1 MNPSVH
7 VLGQLRGQRYL
18 ATGTSVSEMRPETER
33 ENTESDVFLYSGF
46 APLVQV
52 ASLATAQLEHLAA
65 SSITAAAT
73 VRDGAGSESRVRITC
88 DQDGFY
94 PVVEV
99 AQSNDG

>member
-1 MNPSVH
+1 
-7 VLGQLRGQRYL
+7 
-18 ATGTSVSEMRPETER
+18 MRPETEWA
-33 ENTESDVFLYSGF
+33 NTKSDVFLYSGF

-99 AQSNDG
+99 AHSNNG